1 MTPVIY
7 AEQSCSWSVN
17 KMGANAQ
24 VSFAYLIQPINTSIS
39 VGFRYQFYKTVK
51 SNTDQ
56 DQYTHYYDHFY
67 GIAAS
72 VLYRIEFVR
81 KEEKAD
87 EKEQATRG

>member
-17 KMGANAQ
+17 KIGANEQ

-72 VLYRIEFVR
+72 VIYRIEF
-81 KEEKAD
+81 KSKKEQDNDEEK
-87 EKEQATRG
+87 KR